1 MAGLTGD
8 EALRA
13 ADGIA
18 ARLGL
23 VPLFASGLRASPSRA
38 LRGVRAAADGTLDP
52 GDLWLFQG
60 GNPP

>member
-1 MAGLTGD
+1 MAGLSGE
-8 EALRA
+8 EARRA

-23 VPLFASGLRASPSRA
+23 VPLFASGLRASPGPA
-38 LRGVRAAADGTLDP
+38 LRGVRPLPDGTLDP

-60 GNPP
+60 GAP